1 MLANPFVRQTLEVV
15 DTEADCSAVNRLL
28 AAAVIS
34 NGFRDALLVDPQTAI
49 SMGYA
54 GESFDLSSKS
64 LAVLAAI
71 RAGSLRE
78 FAQQVHEKLPAH
90 LSTVM

>member
-1 MLANPFVRQTLEVV
+1 MLANPFVHHRLEVV
-15 DTEADCSAVNRLL
+15 DTEADSTAVNRLL

-34 NGFRDALLVDPQTAI
+34 NGFRSALLADPRKAVE
-49 SMGYA
+49 MGFA
-54 GESFDLSSKS
+54 GESFEMSSKS
-64 LAVLAAI
+64 LAVITSI

-78 FAQQVHEKLPAH
+78 FAQQMHEKLPAH